1 MVGFKRAQNQFMM
14 SKMTQKVFVTRE
26 IPREGLNMIREK
38 FEVIVW
44 PSEYPPSKQEIL
56 ERAKDCQGL
65 VTLLSDPID
74 EVVISML
81 PNLKVIAQ
89 YAVGYDNIDVKGAT
103 RRGIIVTNTPGV
115 LTEATADLAWSLI
128 MSVSRR
134 IVEADQYVRG
144 GKWSVAWG
152 PQLLLGSDVFGAT
165 LGIIGMGRIGQAVAK
180 RAVGFNMS
188 VLYHTRSHRDDLEK
202 IEKTVGAK
210 ATSLDTLL
218 NESDIVSLH
227 VPLTSKTHHM
237 IGRKQL
243 DFMKEGSIL
252 INTSRG
258 AVVDEGALYD
268 ALVSGHLGGAGLD
281 VFEDEPLLEDSP
293 LLGLSNVV
301 LVPHIGSA
309 TTKTRATMASMCAT
323 NIIAALSGEKP
334 PNIVNPEVLQ

>member
-1 MVGFKRAQNQFMM
+1 
-14 SKMTQKVFVTRE
+14 MTRKVFVTRE
-26 IPREGLNMIREK
+26 IPQEGLNMIREK
-38 FEVIVW
+38 FEVKVW

-56 ERAKDCQGL
+56 EMAKDCKGL

-74 EVVISML
+74 EEVISML

-89 YAVGYDNIDVKGAT
+89 YAVGYDNIDVKQAT

-144 GKWSVAWG
+144 GKWNVAWG

-180 RAVGFNMS
+180 RAVGFNMR
-188 VLYHTRSHRDDLEK
+188 VLYHTRSHRDGLEE
-202 IEKTVGAK
+202 IEKLVGAE
-210 ATSLDTLL
+210 ARRLDTLL
-218 NESDIVSLH
+218 HESDIVSLH

-237 IGRKQL
+237 IGRRQL
-243 DFMKEGSIL
+243 GLMRAGSIL

-258 AVVDEGALYD
+258 AVVDQDALYD

-281 VFEDEPLLEDSP
+281 VFEDEPLSKDSP

-323 NIIAALSGEKP
+323 NIIAALSDEKP

>member
-1 MVGFKRAQNQFMM
+1 
-14 SKMTQKVFVTRE
+14 MTQKVFVTRE
-26 IPREGLNMIREK
+26 IPQEGLNMIREK
-38 FEVIVW
+38 FEVKVW

-56 ERAKDCQGL
+56 EMAKDCQGI

-74 EVVISML
+74 EEVISML
-81 PNLKVIAQ
+81 PNLKVMAQ
-89 YAVGYDNIDVKGAT
+89 YAVGYDNIDVKEAT

-144 GKWSVAWG
+144 GKWNVAWG

-180 RAVGFNMS
+180 RAVGFNMR
-188 VLYHTRSHRDDLEK
+188 VLYHTRSHRDELEGV
-202 IEKTVGAK
+202 EKSVGAK
-210 ATSLDTLL
+210 ARSLDTLL
-218 NESDIVSLH
+218 HESDIVSLH

-237 IGRKQL
+237 IGRRQL
-243 DFMKEGSIL
+243 DLMRAGSIL

-258 AVVDEGALYD
+258 AVVDQGALYD

-281 VFEDEPLLEDSP
+281 VFEDEPLSKDSP

-309 TTKTRATMASMCAT
+309 TTKTRAIMASMCAT
-323 NIIAALSGEKP
+323 NIIAALNDEKP
-334 PNIVNPEVLQ
+334 PNIVNPEVL

>member
-1 MVGFKRAQNQFMM
+1 MVGFKRVQNQTMT
-14 SKMTQKVFVTRE
+14 SKMTQKVFVTRK
-26 IPREGLNMIREK
+26 IPQEGLNMMRER
-38 FEVIVW
+38 FEVKVW
-44 PSEYPPSKQEIL
+44 PSEYPPSRQEIL
-56 ERAKDCQGL
+56 EMAKDCQGL

-74 EVVISML
+74 EEIIRML

-89 YAVGYDNIDVKGAT
+89 YAVGYDNIDVKEAT

-144 GKWSVAWG
+144 GKWNVAWG

-180 RAVGFNMS
+180 RAGGFNMS
-188 VLYHTRSHRDDLEK
+188 VLYHTRSHSDGLEE
-202 IEKTVGAK
+202 IEKSVGAK
-210 ATSLDTLL
+210 ATSLETLL
-218 NESDIVSLH
+218 HESDIVSLH

-237 IGRKQL
+237 IGRRQL
-243 DFMKEGSIL
+243 DLMKAGSIL

-258 AVVDEGALYD
+258 AVVDQGALYD
-268 ALVSGHLGGAGLD
+268 AIVSGCLGGAGLD
-281 VFEDEPLLEDSP
+281 VFEEEPLSKDSP

-309 TTKTRATMASMCAT
+309 TTTTRATMASMCAT
-323 NIIAALSGEKP
+323 NIIAALSDEKS

>member
-1 MVGFKRAQNQFMM
+1 MVGFKRAQNQSMT
-14 SKMTQKVFVTRE
+14 SKMTRKVFVTRE
-26 IPREGLNMIREK
+26 IPQEGLNIIREK
-38 FEVIVW
+38 FEVKVW

-56 ERAKDCQGL
+56 EMAKDCQGL

-74 EVVISML
+74 EEVISML

-89 YAVGYDNIDVKGAT
+89 YAVGYDNIDVKEAT

-144 GKWSVAWG
+144 GKWNVAWG

-188 VLYHTRSHRDDLEK
+188 VLYHTRSHHNGLEE
-202 IEKTVGAK
+202 IEKSVGAK
-210 ATSLDTLL
+210 AKSLDTLL

-237 IGRKQL
+237 IGRRQL
-243 DFMKEGSIL
+243 DLMGAGSIL

-258 AVVDEGALYD
+258 AVVDQDALYD

-281 VFEDEPLLEDSP
+281 VFEDEPLSKDSP

-323 NIIAALSGEKP
+323 NIIAALSDEKP